1 MADQKDFV
9 RHHAKLRGVHVI
21 VVSLR
26 PAPRV
31 FMEPVTFI
39 EPVCTAP
46 LQGASAHARVYTG
59 RLHRDHRI
67 SAQGCTTQ

>member
-1 MADQKDFV
+1 MADPKEFF
-9 RHHAKLRGVHVI
+9 RHHAKPRGVHVI
-21 VVSLR
+21 VASLR

-46 LQGASAHARVYTG
+46 LQGASAHALLGFIRDVCTGIIVY
-59 RLHRDHRI
+59 
-67 SAQGCTTQ
+67 